1 MNDKMFIDTNIWV
14 YAKIDGNDS
23 IKHKKAISLL
33 RNLPNQIVISTQVIN
48 EYYSALSKNKIKDI
62 DIQTS
67 IEQILPN
74 VNVQAISIA
83 TIKKSWDVKLKY
95 NFSVYDSLIIA
106 SALEADCKILYTE
119 DLQHNQLIENK
130 LRVVN
135 PFID

>member
-1 MNDKMFIDTNIWV
+1 MFIDTNIWV